1 MGVGC
6 GKGERGPPEKAET
19 DSSEFYSVEVT
30 YSSDNASY
38 VHMMTL
44 DDSADNAE
52 LVAEQMSLLAHSHPC
67 EVCGAESRYL
77 WFEGG
82 RKRQACEHCA
92 PLFMKK
98 RAA

>member
-1 MGVGC
+1 MGC

-38 VHMMTL
+38 GDMMTL

-52 LVAEQMSLLAHSHPC
+52 LVAEQMSLLARSHPC